1 MPVPDA
7 INGTRAR
14 SASADESRQR
24 GGEEGA
30 ALVEMAISITM
41 FVSALIGVVYLIFGL
56 YSYNFVADAAREASR
71 YASTRGAQCS
81 VNTPR
86 LGDCGLIA
94 TRVEALVQGMQYPG
108 LNARNLV
115 ANTQWLQANTTGP
128 TGWTTCAGEC
138 NAPGNMVKVVVTYAY
153 PISVP
158 FWARTTI
165 DVSST
170 STMVISQ

>member
-7 INGTRAR
+7 MNGTRAKI
-14 SASADESRQR
+14 ASKSRKD

-41 FVSALIGVVYLIFGL
+41 FVSVLIGVVYLIFGL

-71 YASTRGAQCS
+71 YASTRGAQCN
-81 VNTPR
+81 VNTPG
-86 LGDCGLIA
+86 LGNCGLLA
-94 TRVEALVQGMQYPG
+94 GQVQSLVQGMRYPG

-115 ANTQWLQANTTGP
+115 VTTEWLRANTTGS
-128 TGWTTCAGEC
+128 TGWTACAVAC
-138 NAPGNMVKVVVTYAY
+138 NAPGNMVEVVVTYPY